1 MKAGREAAHVV
12 DAESL
17 EKELNRVR
25 AAAAGPVP
33 GIFGPRS
40 VTWQIDREAAI
51 FLEAG
56 RTLLLHTID
65 RLKELSEAANDHRT
79 LIVSASCKVRAVCPF
94 SPRRDDRA

>member
-79 LIVSASCKVRAVCPF
+79 LIVSAGCKVCAVCPF

>member
-25 AAAAGPVP
+25 VAAAGPVP
-33 GIFGPRS
+33 GILGPRS

-79 LIVSASCKVRAVCPF
+79 LIVSAGCKVRAVCPF